1 MSDITSISFHNNMD
15 AQKILLD
22 WWRDLDQAR
31 GDRAELRRAAIPAAV
46 AFSPVF
52 HQLLHSLQRIGRPSA
67 ERLAVVA
74 GVLSHIKDH
83 DGSVAFAAQL
93 ASPKSESDRA
103 RVSGL
108 RFRRLLKIADR
119 EELYQPLIR
128 TVRLLDGRV
137 NLISLADGIYFWGE
151 NVRKQWAYSYYETS
165 PSES

>member
-1 MSDITSISFHNNMD
+1 MVDGNHFSFSGNSSV
-15 AQKILLD
+15 QKALLD
-22 WWRDLDQAR
+22 WWRDLDEAR
-31 GDRAELRRAAIPAAV
+31 GERAALRRAATPAAV
-46 AFSPVF
+46 AFSPTF
-52 HQLLHSLQRIGRPSA
+52 HRLLHSLQRIAHPSA
-67 ERLAVVA
+67 ESLAVVA
-74 GVLSHIKDH
+74 GVLSHIKEQ
-83 DGSVAFAAQL
+83 DGSVAFAAQM
-93 ASPKSESDRA
+93 ASPKSGSDRA

-151 NVRKQWAYSYYETS
+151 NVRKQWAYSYYENT

>member
-1 MSDITSISFHNNMD
+1 MTDTKRFSFSDNPEL
-15 AQKILLD
+15 QKLLLD
-22 WWRDLDQAR
+22 WWQGLDQAR
-31 GDRAELRRAAIPAAV
+31 GDRAELRRATTPAAV

-52 HQLLHSLQRIGRPSA
+52 HRLLHSLQRIGRPSA
-67 ERLAVVA
+67 ASLAVVA
-74 GVLSHIKDH
+74 GVLSHIKEQ
-83 DGSVAFAAQL
+83 DGSGAFAAQM
-93 ASPKSESDRA
+93 ASPKAGSDKA

-128 TVRLLDGRV
+128 TARLLDGRV

-151 NVRKQWAYSYYETS
+151 NVRKQWAYNYYETA